1 MFNVAPVTNTFLAT
15 PDLVNVC
22 YRLFDN
28 VSMKTYFWCGC
39 RGDKKTFKET
49 KICGGIANKRIL
61 FI

>member
-1 MFNVAPVTNTFLAT
+1 MFNAAPVTNTFLAT

-28 VSMKTYFWCGC
+28 VLMKTYFLCGR
-39 RGDKKTFKET
+39 RGDKKAFKEA
-49 KICGGIANKRIL
+49 KVCGGIASKRIF